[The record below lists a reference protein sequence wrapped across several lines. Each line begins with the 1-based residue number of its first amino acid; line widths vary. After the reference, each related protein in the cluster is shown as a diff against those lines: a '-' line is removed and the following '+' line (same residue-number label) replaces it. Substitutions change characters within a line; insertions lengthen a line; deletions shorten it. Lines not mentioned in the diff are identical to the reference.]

1 MGVSA
6 QAHRICV
13 GMFAGGRSPAPP
25 WTGRGQ
31 HRPGWREIFQIM
43 IYILLMMG
51 GIHLVI
57 QEPQAAANSILLQS
71 VSGWDHVYDGCC
83 GDIVLQIQML
93 LIIAGDVELNP
104 GPLTSEELTQGLAT
118 LIVQAPEIVKTV
130 LGVWSPDKGDM
141 VAEWNSNKFTVPVL
155 REAMAWLQNSS
166 VDEVAKQLKKKLDLA
181 TAMAVEIERLLP
193 DECGSCQAKY
203 TVGRVDKPTLQCAGC
218 HQGIH
223 EECLQEVLGEATA
236 TLSTLHGTLTWLCQA
251 CAPNYR
257 MMTVVVPGGIQRP
270 VNRRLATRQVAAPPT
285 QNSAPSSESVDEI
298 SDRLAAI
305 SVSNSESVTLTPS
318 SQTNQ
323 QLPSQQVEQG
333 QVQAGAVSDTHQ
345 GPVPLSEDCPLF
357 LQGECPFGISGRKGG
372 LCTAVHRKRCNKF
385 LRWGT
390 KSEKGC
396 KEQACP
402 NLHPSVCPASL
413 DLLCVN
419 QSCGYKLHIQR
430 CKRKVSS
437 EPARAARQ
445 SRDSAGTA
453 SRRQHSS
460 GAGTGQGKEQGGGH
474 KHPSPGRNRDRSGC
488 AQCGS
493 NPGDSGTATSRR
505 HANKAGGSAGNKSQ
519 AKTANKS
526 DCQSSC
532 CCAAATNSSCCA
544 CDSSTSRDSERSV
557 ADKCCA
563 AHHRTGG
570 QPHVDP
576 AGGIPP
582 PAEGFQTPTVQPLL
596 EAWME
601 SARKDMMQ
609 KQQELML
616 HMLMMQARPPMLGRG
631 AYGLLPSL

>member
-25 WTGRGQ
+25 WTARGQ
-31 HRPGWREIFQIM
+31 YRPGWGEIFQIM

-51 GIHLVI
+51 SILHAI
-57 QEPQAAANSILLQS
+57 QEPQAAVSSILLQS
-71 VSGWDHVYDGCC
+71 VSGWDVYDGCC
-83 GDIVLQIQML
+83 GDFVLQIQML
-93 LIIAGDVELNP
+93 LIMAGDVELNP
-104 GPLTSEELTQGLAT
+104 GPLTPEELTQGLAT
-118 LIVQAPEIVKTV
+118 LIIQAPEIVKPV
-130 LGVWSPDKGDM
+130 LGVWSPEKGDM
-141 VAEWNSNKFTVPVL
+141 VTEWNSNKFTVPVL
-155 REAMAWLQNSS
+155 REAMAWLQNTS
-166 VDEVAKQLKKKLDLA
+166 VDEVSKQLKRKLDLA
-181 TAMAVEIERLLP
+181 MAMAVEIERLLP
-193 DECGSCQAKY
+193 DECGSCQARY

-223 EECLQEVLGEATA
+223 EECLQELLGEATA

-257 MMTVVVPGGIQRP
+257 MMTVVVPGGTQRP
-270 VNRRLATRQVAAPPT
+270 VNRRLATRQAAAPPA
-285 QNSAPSSESVDEI
+285 QNSAAPSSESVDEI

-305 SVSNSESVTLTPS
+305 SVSNSESITITPP

-323 QLPSQQVEQG
+323 QLPGQQVEEG
-333 QVQAGAVSDTHQ
+333 QVQAGAVSDSHQ
-345 GPVPLSEDCPLF
+345 GTVPLGEDCPLF
-357 LQGECPFGISGRKGG
+357 LKGECPFGISGRKGG

-419 QSCGYKLHIQR
+419 QGCEYKLHIQR

-437 EPARAARQ
+437 EASRAAKQ
-445 SRDSAGTA
+445 SRDRAGTA
-453 SRRQHSS
+453 SSRQHSR
-460 GAGTGQGKEQGGGH
+460 GAGAGQGKGQGGGGGP
-474 KHPSPGRNRDRSGC
+474 KHPSPGRTQDRSGC
-488 AQCGS
+488 TKCGS
-493 NPGDSGTATSRR
+493 NPGESGTARSAT
-505 HANKAGGSAGNKSQ
+505 KAGVSDGNQSQ
-519 AKTANKS
+519 SKTGNKS
-526 DCQSSC
+526 DCQSNC

-544 CDSSTSRDSERSV
+544 SDSSTSRDSESSV
-557 ADKCCA
+557 TDKCCA
-563 AHHRTGG
+563 SHHRGGG
-570 QPHVDP
+570 QSHVDP
-576 AGGIPP
+576 AGGILP
-582 PAEGFQTPTVQPLL
+582 PAEGFQLPTVQPLL